1 MAIAVATFLIVLAII
16 ASERMHRTNVALLGA
31 AIVVLFVGDFSQ
43 EQAIESVDFNTIG
56 LLAGM
61 MILVYL
67 TQQTGVYDYVAIR
80 AGQLSG
86 GRSFAVTMSL
96 AATTAVL
103 SAFLDNLT
111 TILLVAPITFLLA
124 DALDIEAVPLLIIQV
139 MASNIGGTAT
149 LIGDPPNII
158 IAGATGLSFNA
169 FIVNLAPIVLVT
181 FAAVVPLLYLVFR
194 KRLQVEEQ
202 NRVAVMNLNA
212 RASIRDAVELR
223 RTGPVLLLTVLA
235 FFAHQALH
243 IEPATVAL
251 TGAAVG
257 LLVTRI
263 QIEEALSHIEWTTLF
278 FFVALFVMVGALE
291 ATGAIGHVADAV
303 KDLTGGDRSAEL
315 IGILWIAAAGS
326 AVVDNIPFTTA
337 MIPVVK
343 ELQESAGASGDDSY
357 WWALA
362 LGACFGGNA
371 TMIAAAA
378 NVAAAGLAERA
389 GTPIGFMAFLR
400 VGLPVTVISIV
411 LASAYVAIRYIAVY

>member
-1 MAIAVATFLIVLAII
+1 MAIAVATFLIALAVI

-67 TQQTGVYDYVAIR
+67 TQQTGVYDYLAIR

-86 GRSFAVTMSL
+86 GRSFAVTISL
-96 AATTAVL
+96 AAVTAVL

-111 TILLVAPITFLLA
+111 TILLIAPITFLLA
-124 DALDIEAVPLLIIQV
+124 DTLDIEAVPLLIIQV
-139 MASNIGGTAT
+139 IASNIGGTAT

-169 FIVNLAPIVLVT
+169 FIVNLAPIVVVT
-181 FAAVVPLLYLVFR
+181 FAVVVPLLYLVFR
-194 KRLQVEEQ
+194 RHLHVEEG
-202 NRVAVMNLNA
+202 NRRAVMELNA
-212 RASIRDAVELR
+212 AASIRDWPELR
-223 RTGPVLLLTVLA
+223 RTGPVLALTVLA

-251 TGAAVG
+251 SGAAVG

-263 QIEEALSHIEWTTLF
+263 DVEEALSHIEWTTLF

-303 KDLTGGDRSAEL
+303 KDATGGDRSAEL
-315 IGILWIAAAGS
+315 IGIVWIAAAGS

-343 ELQESAGASGDDSY
+343 ELQASAGATGDDSY

-389 GTPIGFMAFLR
+389 GTPIGFMTFLR
-400 VGLPVTVISIV
+400 IGLPVTVLSIA
-411 LASAYVAIRYIAVY
+411 LATGYVALRYIAL

>member
-1 MAIAVATFLIVLAII
+1 MAIAVATFLIVLAIV

-43 EQAIESVDFNTIG
+43 EQAIEAIDFNTIG
-56 LLAGM
+56 LLVGM

-67 TQQTGVYDYVAIR
+67 TQQTGVYDFLAIR

-96 AATTAVL
+96 AGITAVL

-111 TILLVAPITFLLA
+111 TILLIAPITFLLA
-124 DALDIEAVPLLIIQV
+124 DALDIEAVPLLIVEVI
-139 MASNIGGTAT
+139 ASNIGGTAT

-169 FIVNLAPIVLVT
+169 FIVNLAPIVVVT
-181 FAAVVPLLYLVFR
+181 FAVVIPLLYLVFR
-194 KRLQVEEQ
+194 HRLHVEEKD
-202 NRVAVMNLNA
+202 RRAVMELNA
-212 RASIRDAVELR
+212 LASIRDSAELR
-223 RTGPVLLLTVLA
+223 RTGPVLLATILA

-243 IEPATVAL
+243 VEPATVAL

-263 QIEEALSHIEWTTLF
+263 DLEQALSHIEWTTLF

-303 KDLTGGDRSAEL
+303 KDVTGGDRSAEL
-315 IGILWIAAAGS
+315 LGIVWIAAIGS
-326 AVVDNIPFTTA
+326 ALVDNIPFTTA

-343 ELQESAGASGDDSY
+343 ELQETAGATGDDAY
-357 WWALA
+357 WWSLA

-378 NVAAAGLAERA
+378 NVAAAGMAERA
-389 GTPIGFMAFLR
+389 GTPIGFMTFLR
-400 VGLPVTVISIV
+400 IGVPVTLISIAM
-411 LASAYVAIRYIAVY
+411 ASGYIAIRYIAL